1 MLSTIPFFFFYFSSL
16 YMVSRNKIGI
26 HIRNYTY
33 LIIYVNM
40 YFNISSIKLHIG
52 HNSWRYKDLGL
63 IIGNA
68 RAATKAAA
76 YYNILS

>member
-1 MLSTIPFFFFYFSSL
+1 
-16 YMVSRNKIGI
+16 
-26 HIRNYTY
+26 
-33 LIIYVNM
+33 M

-63 IIGNA
+63 IISNA
-68 RAATKAAA
+68 RAAIKAAA